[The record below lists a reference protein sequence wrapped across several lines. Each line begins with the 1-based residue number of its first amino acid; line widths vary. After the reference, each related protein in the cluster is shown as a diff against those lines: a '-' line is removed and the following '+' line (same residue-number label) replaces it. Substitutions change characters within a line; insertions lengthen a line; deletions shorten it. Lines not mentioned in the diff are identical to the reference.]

1 MGKIE
6 VDSVEDRVIAGLE
19 AEAMIHGRTLAEHVR
34 ALLASHVHLR
44 REERF
49 RIIDDIRAMTPK
61 GVTQTDSTEMI
72 RALRDAN
79 YDLD

>member
-19 AEAMIHGRTLAEHVR
+19 AEAMLHGRTLAEHVR
-34 ALLASHVHLR
+34 ALLAPHVLLPR
-44 REERF
+44 AERLK
-49 RIIDDIRAMTPK
+49 IIDGIRAMTPK

>member
-6 VDSVEDRVIAGLE
+6 IDSVEDQVM
-19 AEAMIHGRTLAEHVR
+19 AEAMVHGRTLAEHVR
-34 ALLASHVHLR
+34 ALLASHVLLR
-44 REERF
+44 REERL
-49 RIIDDIRAMTPK
+49 RIIDEIRAMTPK
-61 GVTQTDSTEMI
+61 GVIQTDSTEMI

>member
-19 AEAMIHGRTLAEHVR
+19 AEARLYGRTFDEHVR
-34 ALLASHVHLR
+34 SILAPHALLSR
-44 REERF
+44 QERL
-49 RIIDDIRAMTPK
+49 RIIDEIRAMTPK
-61 GVTQTDSTEMI
+61 GVKQTDSTEMI

>member
-6 VDSVEDRVIAGLE
+6 VDSVEDRVVAGLE
-19 AEAMIHGRTLAEHVR
+19 AEAMLHGRTLAEHVR
-34 ALLASHVHLR
+34 ALLASHALLG
-44 REERF
+44 REERL
-49 RIIDDIRAMTPK
+49 RIIDEIRAMTPK
-61 GVTQTDSTEMI
+61 GIAQTDSTEMI

>member
-6 VDSVEDRVIAGLE
+6 IDSVEDRVMAGLE
-19 AEAMIHGRTLAEHVR
+19 AEAMVHGRTLTEHVR
-34 ALLASHVHLR
+34 ALLASHVLLR
-44 REERF
+44 REERL
-49 RIIDDIRAMTPK
+49 RIIDEIRAMTPK
-61 GVTQTDSTEMI
+61 GVNQTDSTEMI